1 MAAEFS
7 KGSKSM
13 KRWLN
18 RLARRQ
24 SYNSWSGLPGLPDL
38 PRLHGASSASGL
50 PRVLRSIG
58 PIGSRVDCAPTVL
71 CLVVSSESEGAD
83 FFKFHF
89 SDIVAGVKCWVDLGP
104 KFFFYWLSARST

>member
-1 MAAEFS
+1 MA
-7 KGSKSM
+7 
-13 KRWLN
+13 
-18 RLARRQ
+18 RLIAPSGALLFILVYYILIVRQ

-104 KFFFYWLSARST
+104 KYRMLD